1 MSYMPDGVDIDEKL
15 DALAKETRSESERL
29 NSEIKENEGTI
40 RQLQTEVDRLGAR
53 ETNMAGRLKDMET
66 NIDNYSV
73 PDIKAIYSSTHETQM
88 RLLMMRQQLD
98 TLQAKQK
105 LMKEKQALCYRTS
118 QLLVQRPHSNGE
130 TSVARVSGATSAQ
143 DAQEMVSKII
153 QAQENERLR
162 VSRQLHDGPAQAMS
176 NLVLR
181 AEICERWMEADM
193 GRARSELGGLKSMV
207 NDTLQETRRFIF
219 DLRPMILDDLGLLPT
234 LRRYIKDYTEK
245 NKIEVNFSLNGRERR
260 LPNHVEVAIF
270 RIIQEALGNVV
281 RHAEAMH
288 VQLLLDLGETS
299 VSITIEDDGVGF
311 DINKLNLD
319 AQQKSL
325 GIASMGQ
332 RIEMLGGQLSIDSTV
347 GRGTRVSAL
356 IPLT

>member
-1 MSYMPDGVDIDEKL
+1 MSYMPDGVDIEEKL
-15 DALAKETRSESERL
+15 DTLSKETRSESERL

-53 ETNMAGRLKDMET
+53 ETNLAGRLKDMEN

-105 LMKEKQALCYRTS
+105 LMKEKQALCYRIS
-118 QLLVQRPHSNGE
+118 QLLPQRPRQGE

-245 NKIEVNFSLNGRERR
+245 NKIEVNLSINGRERR

-270 RIIQEALGNVV
+270 RIIQEALGNVA
-281 RHAEAMH
+281 RHAEAVH

-319 AQQKSL
+319 PQQKSL

-332 RIEMLGGQLSIDSTV
+332 RIEMLGGQLSIDSTM